1 MTYRAYK
8 YRICPDE
15 AQAGQLARTFGC
27 VRFVYNKCLEEEERR
42 HAAGGPFAGRTALNN
57 WCNRSLKDE
66 FPFLRDVDKFA
77 LTNAAWALAGAYE
90 RMFDGTA
97 RHPRFKS
104 RRRSRRSYTT
114 NLTGSNIAVLDGC
127 IKLPRIGKVKAVIH
141 RRAPEGHVLKSATVS
156 MERDGTYYCSVLYE
170 YGEAAASV
178 PSPEQ
183 NAVGLDYKSDGLYVS
198 SDGEVCGSPKY
209 YRKAQ
214 KRLAR
219 AQRVLSRRKG
229 PRKGETESNNHR
241 RQKRRVAKLH
251 RHVANQRKDF
261 LHKQSTAIAK
271 RYSLVCV
278 EDLDMRALSNKGFGI
293 GRAVMDNGYG
303 MFLDMLD
310 YKLRDRGGALVRVDR
325 WFPSSQLCGA
335 CGRREPSVKDLSV
348 RTWTCPACGAVHDRD
363 VNAAVNIL
371 REGIR
376 SYKAV
381 TA

>member
-1 MTYRAYK
+1 MTYKAYK
-8 YRICPDE
+8 YRIYPDKE
-15 AQAGQLARTFGC
+15 QVKQLARTFGC
-27 VRFVYNKCLEEEERR
+27 IRFVYNKCLEEEERR
-42 HAAGGPFAGRTALNN
+42 YAAGEPFAGRTALNK
-57 WCNRSLKDE
+57 WCNSSLKAK
-66 FPFLRDVDKFA
+66 FPFLREVDKFA
-77 LTNAAWALAGAYE
+77 LTNAVWALAGAYE
-90 RMFDGTA
+90 RMFDGIA
-97 RHPRFKS
+97 GHPKFKS
-104 RRRSRRSYTT
+104 KRRSRCSYTT
-114 NLTGSNIAVLDGC
+114 NLTNGNIAVFDDAV
-127 IKLPRIGKVKAVIH
+127 KLPKLGRVKAVIH
-141 RRAPEGHVLKSATVS
+141 RRAPEGHVLKSAAVS

-170 YGEAAASV
+170 YEEAAAAV

-214 KRLAR
+214 ERLAR
-219 AQRVLSRRKG
+219 AQKVLSRRKG
-229 PRKGETESNNHR
+229 SRKGEAESKNHSKQRQKVAKIHR
-241 RQKRRVAKLH
+241 RI
-251 RHVANQRKDF
+251 ANQRKDF

-278 EDLDMRALSNKGFGI
+278 EDLDMCALSNRGFGS

-325 WFPSSQLCGA
+325 WFPSSQLCSA
-335 CGRREPSVKDLSV
+335 CGRREPAVKDLSV

-363 VNAAVNIL
+363 INAAVNIL
-371 REGIR
+371 HEGIR
-376 SYKAV
+376 IYKAE